1 MPIENIL
8 DKMSHAE
15 SKRAEE
21 RITKLRAREL
31 FDKGLL
37 NKYEVGT
44 FNGLAKIHTY
54 LFQDISEQAGAKRTV
69 DVYKGNMRFTPVSAL
84 ETELGFADIM
94 PFDTFD
100 DIVDKFIEMN
110 IAHPFRTGNG
120 ITLRIWLN
128 EMLRYKLGV
137 VVNFAAINKD
147 DFSSA
152 LEASSTDD
160 EKLYKLLK
168 GALTRDEGRDMYLR
182 GIDASFAYEGFS
194 EFSVAKL

>member
-37 NKYEVGT
+37 KDFETGT
-44 FNGLAKIHTY
+44 FNGLAQIHTY

-69 DVYKGNMRFTPVSAL
+69 DVYKGKMRFTPVNAL

-128 EMLRYKLGV
+128 EMLRVKLGA
-137 VVNFAAINKD
+137 VVNFAAIDKD
-147 DFSSA
+147 DFKSA

-160 EKLYKLLK
+160 EKLYRLLK
-168 GALTRDEGRDMYLR
+168 GALTRDVGRETYLR
-182 GIDASFAYEGFS
+182 GIDASFNYEGFS
-194 EFSVAKL
+194 EFSVFRL